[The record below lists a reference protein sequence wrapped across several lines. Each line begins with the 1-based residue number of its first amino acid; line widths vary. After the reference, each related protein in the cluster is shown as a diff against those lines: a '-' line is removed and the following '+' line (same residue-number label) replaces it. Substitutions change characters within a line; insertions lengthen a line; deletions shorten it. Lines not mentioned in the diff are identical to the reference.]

1 MAKEVGNGQV
11 AIFAV
16 FKGMRKSILAA
27 VDGSTTDAGK
37 RFNKGFTSAAT
48 SAGTSA
54 GRGFNKSF
62 SLSTTDLGADSMKA
76 LQKTVA
82 QASAANS
89 AARLREQDAL
99 GRVNVAQATYN
110 ASIAKY
116 AAGTPQYVRAS
127 ESLASAQRRA
137 SVAGEAAKSTWSSLS
152 TAQSNLKTAT
162 ESAASSVS
170 KSSGSFSNSFSR
182 MGSSI
187 SEGIGGGMQAAVG
200 AVKVGI
206 GAIVSV
212 AAAGAVTVGA
222 TVGAA
227 LTAGFSRL
235 STIETAQAKLKA
247 LGNTSVD
254 ISEIMANANTAV
266 LGTQYSLADA
276 VTGAAAAVA
285 AGIKPGKD
293 LTKYLKLQA
302 NAAAVAG
309 VGFSDLGLVM
319 NQVQSQ
325 NKAYTQDLNQVASRG
340 IPIYQGL
347 QKVYGTTREGLR
359 DMLQAGEVDA
369 EHFRAALELNVGNAS
384 DEIGKTTIGSFENMK
399 AAFSR
404 FGAELISP
412 VYGGFKDVFVGVT
425 SGLDRMKTLITP
437 LVDKYGPK
445 LAEVFKPLTD
455 KIGPAISDFFDD
467 IQAAADSPEGQKWF
481 ADMGE
486 NMSEIAQAL
495 GDSLPTLVE
504 FTKQSL
510 KLNAALLKL
519 GTDVAPAWIHG
530 AQQIGDFSAQVAS
543 NLSTAAE
550 KVDEG
555 TFWETVG
562 AKFANGSD
570 QIRTFFESGP
580 ITGDLIASINR
591 NFDTVGKSVE
601 TGSFWETVG
610 SKFDNGKLQIQAS
623 QRDLIAS
630 FENGWVQ
637 IQQGTDVAW
646 TTITGKFSN
655 GGLQIQTAV
664 ETAWTTITGKF
675 DNGGQQ
681 ISGFFAD
688 LGGKFANGGQQ
699 IGSFANDVGTNIGRV
714 ATFIGELP
722 GKAVAELGDLGGTL
736 FSSGKALIDGF
747 RKGIEKAAK
756 DAVAAVSNLM
766 KDVAGFFPNS
776 PAKHGPLSGAGW
788 DKIGRSG
795 GAIMD
800 QFNSGFPNAELR
812 LAASVGSN
820 VAASVPSGGSGV
832 GVTKVI
838 NQTNNITA
846 HEDPR
851 VTGWV
856 IGREAER
863 LMAGTT

>member
-37 RFNKGFTSAAT
+37 RFNRGFTSAAT
-48 SAGTSA
+48 TAGTSA
-54 GRGFNKSF
+54 GRGFTKSF

-162 ESAASSVS
+162 DSAAASVS

-187 SEGIGGGMQAAVG
+187 SDGIGGGMQAAVG

-206 GAIVSV
+206 GAIVTV

-247 LGNTSVD
+247 LGNTAVD

-486 NMSEIAQAL
+486 NMSVIAQAL

-519 GTDVAPAWIHG
+519 GTDAAPAWIHG

-543 NLSTAAE
+543 NLATAA
-550 KVDEG
+550 DRTDDG
-555 TFWETVG
+555 TFWEVVG
-562 AKFANGSD
+562 QKFANGGD
-570 QIRTFFESGP
+570 QIRKFFEGGN
-580 ITGDLIASINR
+580 ITGGLVEGFNK
-591 NFDTVGKSVE
+591 NLETVAQTISV
-601 TGSFWETVG
+601 GSFWEVVG
-610 SKFDNGKLQIQAS
+610 SKFENGRQQINGVFKPLGDALAS
-623 QRDLIAS
+623 GQKQIRDFEFDLIVNLA
-630 FENGWVQ
+630 NGALQ
-637 IQQGTDVAW
+637 LSHFGTDVGTFFADVG
-646 TTITGKFSN
+646 GKFAN
-655 GGLQIQTAV
+655 GGVQI
-664 ETAWTTITGKF
+664 G
-675 DNGGQQ
+675 
-681 ISGFFAD
+681 GFFSD

-699 IGSFANDVGTNIGRV
+699 IGSFANDVGTNIGKA

-722 GKAVAELGDLGGTL
+722 GKALAALGDLGDTL
-736 FSSGKALIDGF
+736 RGSGEALITGF

-756 DAVAAVSNLM
+756 DAVAAVRNLM
-766 KDVAGFFPNS
+766 SDVAGFFPNS

-820 VAASVPSGGSGV
+820 VAASVPAGGSGS

>member
-27 VDGSTTDAGK
+27 VDGSTADAGK

-48 SAGTSA
+48 TAGTSA

-62 SLSTTDLGADSMKA
+62 SLSTKDLGTASLA
-76 LQKTVA
+76 SLQKAVA
-82 QASAANS
+82 QTSTANS
-89 AARLREQDAL
+89 SARLREQDAI
-99 GRVNVAQATYN
+99 GRVNVAQASYN
-110 ASIAKY
+110 ATIAKY

-137 SVAGEAAKSTWSSLS
+137 SLAGETAKNTWASLS
-152 TAQSNLKTAT
+152 TAQNNLKTAT
-162 ESAASSVS
+162 ESTAQTVRRSQGSLSAFS
-170 KSSGSFSNSFSR
+170 KVGDSIGGSFST
-182 MGSSI
+182 
-187 SEGIGGGMQAAVG
+187 GMNLAVSVVTK
-200 AVKVGI
+200 AVDVIVGI
-206 GAIVSV
+206 AVAGA
-212 AAAGAVTVGA
+212 AAAGVAI
-222 TVGAA
+222 GAA

-302 NAAAVAG
+302 NAAALAG

-404 FGAELISP
+404 FGAELLSP

-425 SGLDRMKTLITP
+425 SGLDRMKGIIQP

-445 LAEVFKPLTD
+445 LAEVFKPFTD
-455 KIGPAISDFFDD
+455 EIGPKLSGLFDD
-467 IQAAADSPEGQKWF
+467 IQKAADSPEGQKWF
-481 ADMGE
+481 SDMGK
-486 NMSEIAQAL
+486 NLKDIATAL
-495 GDSLPTLVE
+495 GDSLPSFVK
-504 FTKQSL
+504 FTGKAL
-510 KLNAALLKL
+510 KLTATMVKLSSATVPPLIDGWKNAADFGSDAIDKLTNGAKQIRDWGVDL
-519 GTDVAPAWIHG
+519 GTAG
-530 AQQIGDFSAQVAS
+530 GNGLKQIGDYFS
-543 NLSTAAE
+543 
-550 KVDEG
+550 
-555 TFWETVG
+555 
-562 AKFANGSD
+562 
-570 QIRTFFESGP
+570 
-580 ITGDLIASINR
+580 DLGMA
-591 NFDTVGKSVE
+591 
-601 TGSFWETVG
+601 
-610 SKFDNGKLQIQAS
+610 FDNGKQQIQNYET
-623 QRDLIAS
+623 DLVDA
-630 FENGWVQ
+630 
-637 IQQGTDVAW
+637 
-646 TTITGKFSN
+646 FSN
-655 GGLQIQTAV
+655 GGRQLYDFAGSVGTFFADIG
-664 ETAWTTITGKF
+664 GKF
-675 DNGGQQ
+675 GNGGAQIGSFFGDLGGRFTNGAQQ
-681 ISGFFAD
+681 LSNFGGSVGSFFTGIGGSFANGGRQIGGFFAD

-699 IGSFANDVGTNIGRV
+699 IGSFANDVGTNIGR
-714 ATFIGELP
+714 AASFIGELP
-722 GKAVAELGDLGGTL
+722 GKAVAALGDLGTTL

-766 KDVAGFFPNS
+766 KDVAGFFPHS
-776 PAKHGPLSGAGW
+776 PAKRGPFSGSGWTNLPKSGEALMVQWTSGFSNADYQMAANVGQAVAGVVPTTGRGAG
-788 DKIGRSG
+788 
-795 GAIMD
+795 
-800 QFNSGFPNAELR
+800 
-812 LAASVGSN
+812 
-820 VAASVPSGGSGV
+820 GV
-832 GVTKVI
+832 GMSVT
-838 NQTNNITA
+838 QNISVTTP
-846 HEDPR
+846 EDPR
-851 VTGWV
+851 VVGWMV
-856 IGREAER
+856 GREAER
-863 LMAGTT
+863 ALAGMAS